1 MTALHLFSIA
11 GIPIRASIGF
21 FLLLLFFGYTHRM
34 GGPAGIFAVVL
45 AVFTTLLVHELGHG
59 LVARRLRLDP
69 QIVLHGWG
77 GLCLH
82 HRAPTRGGEALIT
95 AAGPLAQIGVA
106 GVLHFAAGGVDRAE
120 AVGLFVHYF
129 VLYSLVW
136 GVLNLVPIYPL
147 DGGHLLR
154 LLLLRLVRPEA
165 RAERIVHGVGVGL
178 SVVAVVLGMVVL
190 QSVML
195 AILGVLWGMENYRL
209 LRGEGAGPARAPTAR
224 DSAADDLLGEATGAF
239 QRGDF
244 HEARR
249 LAFQARG
256 ARGIA
261 QDQLDLALRIVTVAS
276 AELADWDEALD
287 WARLAPR
294 TPDVFLATLLARI
307 GKGQAADARR
317 ALDETDAP
325 ELPPAWRAR
334 VERALEASGA

>member
-1 MTALHLFSIA
+1 MSALHLFSIA
-11 GIPIRASIGF
+11 GIPIRASLGF
-21 FLLLLFFGYTHRM
+21 FLLLLFFGYTHRDA
-34 GGPAGIFAVVL
+34 GPAGILAVVL
-45 AVFTTLLVHELGHG
+45 AVFATLLVHELGHG

-95 AAGPLAQIGVA
+95 AAGPLAQLGVA
-106 GVLHFAAGGVDRAE
+106 GLVHLSADGVDP
-120 AVGLFVHYF
+120 VGPAGVFVGAF

-154 LLLLRLVRPEA
+154 LLLLRLMRPEA
-165 RAERIVHGVGVGL
+165 RAERLVHAIGVGL
-178 SVVAVVLGMVVL
+178 SVGAVLAGLFVLK
-190 QSVML
+190 SVML
-195 AILGVLWGMENYRL
+195 ALLGVLWGLENYRL
-209 LRGEGAGPARAPTAR
+209 LRGDGGGLARAPDAR
-224 DSAADDLLGEATGAF
+224 DSAADSLLGEATDAF
-239 QRGDF
+239 QRGDY

-256 ARGIA
+256 ARALA
-261 QDQLDLALRIVTVAS
+261 QDQRDLALRIVTVAS

-294 TPDVFLATLLARI
+294 TPDVFMATLLARI
-307 GKGQAADARR
+307 GKGHAADARR
-317 ALDETDAP
+317 ALAEADAP

-334 VERALEASGA
+334 VEQALAAAGA